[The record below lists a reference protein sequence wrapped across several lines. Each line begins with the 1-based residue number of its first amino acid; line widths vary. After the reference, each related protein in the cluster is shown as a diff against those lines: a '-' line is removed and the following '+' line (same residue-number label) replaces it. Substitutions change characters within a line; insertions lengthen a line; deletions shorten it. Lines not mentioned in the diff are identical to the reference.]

1 MRVIDIAVAA
11 LALRVSRAETLKNE
25 RPLVPALDEPGEGAL
40 NRNALPLK
48 LTALIA
54 SLWPPAR
61 QCVVRPVYEEL
72 PAPAQFGSAMQVT
85 WRPIASEDARALQ
98 ARLRAAFPLP
108 ESRAP
113 IGDADAA

>member
-11 LALRVSRAETLKNE
+11 LALRTSGTRPPKHE
-25 RPLVPALDEPGEGAL
+25 RRIAPAVDEPGEAAL
-40 NRNALPLK
+40 NRNALPLR

-72 PAPAQFGSAMQVT
+72 SAPALFGQALQVT
-85 WRPIASEDARALQ
+85 WRAISIEDARALQ
-98 ARLRAAFPLP
+98 ARLRTAFPRAETQP
-108 ESRAP
+108 RAP
-113 IGDADAA
+113 DADAA

>member
-1 MRVIDIAVAA
+1 LRVIDIAVAA
-11 LALRVSRAETLKNE
+11 LALRASRPGAPAHEK
-25 RPLVPALDEPGEGAL
+25 RLVPAVDEPAEGAL

-61 QCVVRPVYEEL
+61 QCVVPPLYQEL
-72 PAPAQFGSAMQVT
+72 PAPAQFGQSLQVT

-98 ARLRAAFPLP
+98 KRLREAFP
-108 ESRAP
+108 RAE
-113 IGDADAA
+113 GEAQVRDADAA

>member
-11 LALRVSRAETLKNE
+11 LALRAAPPSAPKHE
-25 RPLVPALDEPGEGAL
+25 RRLVPAVDEPNEGTL
-40 NRNALPLK
+40 NRNALPLR

-61 QCVVRPVYEEL
+61 QCVVRPIYQEL
-72 PAPAQFGSAMQVT
+72 AAPAEFGRALQVT

-98 ARLRAAFPLP
+98 ARLEAAFPP
-108 ESRAP
+108 TETVSQVRSAN
-113 IGDADAA
+113 AA